1 MIRTP
6 GAVGL
11 AEKGASLEWHKR
23 TVADAGNGFFPTS
36 SYPFTQRLRL
46 VYLPMADYKEPV
58 STQPKVRAAMIHPVV
73 SDTHPPFFFF
83 FFFFFFATQ
92 GTAPMAAGGNK
103 NALNCPIGPDGQRD
117 WSYGLFDCFSACGLC
132 A

>member
-1 MIRTP
+1 LSTKNPMIRTP

-73 SDTHPPFFFF
+73 SDTHPPFFFRY
-83 FFFFFFATQ
+83 
-92 GTAPMAAGGNK
+92 AGHR
-103 NALNCPIGPDGQRD
+103 PDGRRWQQECPELSDRP
-117 WSYGLFDCFSACGLC
+117 
-132 A
+132 